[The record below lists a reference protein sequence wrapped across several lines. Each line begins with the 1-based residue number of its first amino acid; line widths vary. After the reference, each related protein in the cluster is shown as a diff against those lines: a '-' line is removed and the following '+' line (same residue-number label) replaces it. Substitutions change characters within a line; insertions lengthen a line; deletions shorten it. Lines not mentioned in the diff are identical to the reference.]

1 MTEFLPVIAV
11 FVPFLAGVL
20 QFLFGPRVV
29 PWWPLLAVAATV
41 ASSLWV
47 VAAVAQGGEIS
58 HALGGWDAP
67 LGIEVRVDGLAAI
80 MLLLTAVVG
89 ALVSLYAF
97 AIYNRSH
104 DNASHYW
111 ALWLLLWGSLNVLFV
126 SGDLFNLYVALE
138 LVSLAAIPMVLLAG
152 PGKTVGAALRYLH
165 FALFG
170 SLVYLAGVAI
180 TYGLAG
186 SLDLRLVADALADGG
201 LAGALA
207 AACLVTGVL
216 IKAAIVPFHIWLP
229 AAHGNAPAVVS
240 AVLSALVVKACLYL
254 LLRLWT
260 EPLAGI
266 TGAYAAQLLG
276 AIGATAILYGS
287 LQACRQERLKLVV
300 AYSTVAQLGYMLL
313 FFPMA
318 SALAW
323 EGAVYHGV
331 AHGVA
336 KAALFLAAG
345 NVLAYVGHDRVREL
359 RGLDRPLSVSLFAFA
374 LAGVSIMGLP
384 PSGGFMAKWLLLSAA
399 LESGQWWWVAVLMVG
414 GLLAAV
420 YIFRVLRFAFLQAPG
435 PAIAEPGPAPGA
447 LRTWPAM
454 ILALLAIALGFTT
467 APLLGLLGG
476 LPGGGA

>member
-11 FVPFLAGVL
+11 FVPFLAGIV
-20 QFLFGPRVV
+20 QFLFGPRAL

-41 ASSLWV
+41 ASSLWL
-47 VAAVAQGGEIS
+47 VAAVAQGGEVS
-58 HALGGWDAP
+58 QPLGGWDAP
-67 LGIEVRVDGLAAI
+67 LGIEVRVDGLAAV
-80 MLLLTAVVG
+80 MLLLTTVVG
-89 ALVSLYAF
+89 ALVSVHAF
-97 AIYNRSH
+97 ATFHRGHPS
-104 DNASHYW
+104 ASHYW

-152 PGKTVGAALRYLH
+152 PAKTVSAALAYLH

-201 LAGALA
+201 FAGSLA
-207 AACLVTGVL
+207 AALLITGVL
-216 IKAAIVPFHIWLP
+216 VKAAIVPFHIWLP

-240 AVLSALVVKACLYL
+240 AALSALVVKACVYL

-260 EPLAGI
+260 EPLAGV
-266 TGAYAAQLLG
+266 AAPQIGQMLG
-276 AIGATAILYGS
+276 AVGAAAILYGS
-287 LQACRQERLKLVV
+287 IQACRQERLKLVV

-323 EGAVYHGV
+323 EGAVYHGL

-345 NVLAYVGHDRVREL
+345 NVLAYVGHDRLREL

-374 LAGVSIMGLP
+374 LASVSIMGLP
-384 PSGGFMAKWLLLSAA
+384 PSGGFIAKWLLLSAA
-399 LESGQWWWVAVLMVG
+399 LESGQWWWVAVLLVG

-420 YIFRVLRFAFLQAPG
+420 YVFRVLRFAFLQAPG
-435 PAIAEPGPAPGA
+435 PVIERPGPAPGPLMA
-447 LRTWPAM
+447 WPAM
-454 ILALLAIALGFTT
+454 ILALLAVALGLTS
-467 APLLGLLGG
+467 APLLELLGG
-476 LPGGGA
+476 LPGGTP